1 MMYNILYD
9 NRIIYTN
16 ITEDE
21 EVKRIILELAEK
33 AADGVIDTEKID
45 VEEI

>member
-1 MMYNILYD
+1 MYNILYD

-16 ITEDE
+16 ITEED
-21 EVKRIILELAEK
+21 VKQIMLELAEK